1 MKLHVGCGEKIFSGW
16 TNLDIDDLPGVDIID
31 DARKLSK
38 IPDFSPKM
46 TGFLQKNYQRPKIEN
61 FSRLQTWVFAHKK
74 HLLTGVCQVSRMTD

>member
-38 IPDFSPKM
+38 IPIFSSPSTTLAPLK
-46 TGFLQKNYQRPKIEN
+46 THCPACT
-61 FSRLQTWVFAHKK
+61 RLLAHASF
-74 HLLTGVCQVSRMTD
+74 TPSSSSVWQQNRF

>member
-38 IPDFSPKM
+38 IPDESCEIF
-46 TGFLQKNYQRPKIEN
+46 
-61 FSRLQTWVFAHKK
+61 
-74 HLLTGVCQVSRMTD
+74 